1 MPPSVSASDVRVL
14 AATFI
19 TKQPGSGSSEPPGC
33 PGGAAAS
40 AREMHRV
47 PRDASVTGSWAALTS
62 RAGGKMTLFSYCPDL
77 VLKFEVLRRGLLDG
91 WEFDKAGE
99 I

>member
-1 MPPSVSASDVRVL
+1 
-14 AATFI
+14 
-19 TKQPGSGSSEPPGC
+19 
-33 PGGAAAS
+33 
-40 AREMHRV
+40 
-47 PRDASVTGSWAALTS
+47 
-62 RAGGKMTLFSYCPDL
+62 MTLFSYCPDL